1 MNIRSEEGSQNAE
14 QGKKKKKDRRYGTV
28 VESINNNKKTNV
40 CLLEVKES

>member
-14 QGKKKKKDRRYGTV
+14 RGKKKKDRRYGTV